1 MSWKQIGSFGRHAQF
16 NYMRAPDMT
25 SDNASVTHTIGGQL
39 DLGEWSDASDNS
51 KQLVVKNRIINVC
64 DPVEPQDVATRKFVE
79 QYISNGGNNGATDP
93 TTLPGPQGP
102 RGPEGPAGPSG
113 PSGPAGP
120 IGPRGIPGEAGP
132 TGRDG
137 AFVGRGDPGPQGL
150 IGPPGPTGVR
160 GSQGD
165 RGPTGSL
172 GPQGIQGSSGL
183 LLYLNP
189 SGDSLTDV
197 SIADSYL
204 MSTTNVNFNTR
215 VLDYTI
221 PASETMP
228 LTYFWNSKTSITQA
242 QSSIPGGEV
251 WTLNLFAKPFSG
263 SDVNNLALKFKLF
276 RITSTEAVLATSVIL
291 DVSANTMPPV
301 NLPSNVISVGTVS
314 SAAVIDSTLIKLY
327 KMTLEVPFTDISD
340 PNTYLQAQ
348 IYATNLSSERTHYC
362 KLYYQNTNGGY
373 TDITTGTTY
382 TSTYS
387 YLRTSLGAAG
397 IRGAIGPAGPQGL
410 IGLQGDRGLQGNQG
424 IQGSVGP
431 QGIQGP
437 AGIQGPQAAAAGP
450 PTCIQFKD
458 AVDHLVTGSE
468 FLLYD
473 VSLNNGTMFVPNITL
488 GNSEVGP
495 VITPHRIDATDVNDA
510 TVAPLYLNAGVY
522 DRSDNTT
529 GFLTVGLQYDTLNNT
544 VSKPATAADVNFGFQ
559 TTYGLQT
566 MSQVGALPQYTYR
579 LSRRNKGNA
588 QSAFEVTQNGT
599 RMNLNSDRFLFSAA
613 SGNSNAVDFTLH
625 DIAGPSY
632 DAASSYML
640 STRLW
645 DPIEETYP
653 VWMSCHQGTSEQSYG
668 STGAMI
674 KMKSDEIVFTGAVTF
689 MQGISSAGATV
700 SLNTDSGGTMHLGA
714 SSSIINIGAGST
726 TINVGSLSNSAVA
739 TINIGGPGD
748 TVNVVGTLT
757 YINTTNL
764 DISDNLITL
773 NKGATYA
780 TTSYR
785 GAGIQIYRRNQ
796 SNSADTFPGWIRTDA
811 SIGSAW
817 EIVPPINAGAAANE
831 FNGLSVRSITN
842 TSAIDTA
849 SMLIGLQTV
858 NSNGSGPNLV
868 LKQDGNVGIGYNYA
882 LSASIQNFPQSQL
895 HLESV
900 GGNQIILGS
909 GAENSP
915 TNVSRLYLSSPSNT
929 NAGVIMAVGSGNNL
943 TVTSAASIYNGFKL
957 AYNDSGAVMTLS
969 SNSGTTTTSATPN
982 LTFYRADGTTLFS
995 RTVCID
1001 TSNYF
1006 RMYSAAYNISS
1017 PATNLSIELY
1027 ASNGTARIGAG
1038 TTLNGTAG
1046 SLVIGS
1052 HLKLNDA
1059 ALGTANNRPFANGT
1073 AGNAGL
1079 LRYNDT
1085 NKSAEI
1091 YDGSVWADVG
1101 YYAGTPLGAIIAYP
1115 SNTAPSDSF
1124 RLCDGDAVSR
1134 STYADLYN
1142 LFLSTP
1148 NGLSTYGA
1156 GNGISTFNLPDIR
1169 GRTIVGKNGGTFS
1182 TIGQAGGTET
1192 VTLLESQMPSHTHPL
1207 SVSVS
1212 STFSGYGANTNSDG
1226 GHGHTI
1232 TDPGHTH
1239 LYDRIKFSNPQV
1251 SNASQYTVMRHDQG
1265 WEQARTHTETT
1276 GITVDA
1282 VGQHS
1287 HYYTP
1292 SGSVSSSASASMTA
1306 TGGNSSHNNLQ
1317 PYIVLNYFIKVMKES
1332 TPYNGSVRTCDV
1344 RVKQNISLVSPEEA
1358 INAIRLLQ
1366 PKRYEYIDRNMSAF
1380 PSHIGFIAQ
1389 EVKLCIPESVCTKRE
1404 YIPNIYSMAKL
1415 TSSSGP
1421 PSGNAILTSV
1431 QHPITKLILKQ
1442 LLQAE
1447 YMPINNINTDVS
1459 IKGVKLK
1466 MFNKSKECFYVHCV
1480 ESVDEYN
1487 IIVES
1492 LDAVTTAT
1500 LLSADYFVYGQEID
1514 DYHYMNNDA
1523 VFSTLVSAFHALD
1536 SQCKQQSIMLE
1547 AQQIMIDK
1555 IIKQI

>member
-1 MSWKQIGSFGRHAQF
+1 MSWKQIGSFGRRAQF

-25 SDNASVTHTIGGQL
+25 SDNASITHTIGGQL
-39 DLGEWSDASDNS
+39 DLGEWTDASDNS
-51 KQLVVKNRIINVC
+51 KLLVVKNRIINVC
-64 DPVEPQDVATRKFVE
+64 DPIEDQDVATRKFVV
-79 QYISNGGNNGATDP
+79 QYMSNGNTGQTEP

-137 AFVGRGDPGPQGL
+137 GFVGRGDTGPQG
-150 IGPPGPTGVR
+150 IVGPSGPTGVR
-160 GSQGD
+160 GAQGD

-204 MSTTNVNFNTR
+204 MSTTNVNFTTR

-221 PASETMP
+221 PANETMP

-251 WTLNLFAKPFSG
+251 WTLNLFAKPISG

-276 RITSTEAVLATSVIL
+276 RITSTDAALATSVIL

-301 NLPSNVISVGTVS
+301 NLPSNVISVGTIS
-314 SAAVIDSTLIKLY
+314 SNAVIDSTAIKLY

-340 PNTYLQAQ
+340 PNTYLQVQ
-348 IYATNLSSERTHYC
+348 VYATNLSSDRTHYC

-397 IRGAIGPAGPQGL
+397 IRGSIGPAGPQGVP
-410 IGLQGDRGLQGNQG
+410 GSQG
-424 IQGSVGP
+424 IQGIQGYQGIQGNIGP

-450 PTCIQFKD
+450 PSCIQFKD
-458 AVDHLVTGSE
+458 AVNHLVTGSE

-473 VSLNNGTMFVPNITL
+473 VSMNNGTLFVPNITL
-488 GNSEVGP
+488 GNSDVGP
-495 VITPHRIDATDVNDA
+495 VITPHRIDATNIADF
-510 TVAPLYLNAGVY
+510 TVAPLYLNTGVY
-522 DRSDNTT
+522 GLTDNTT
-529 GFLTVGLQYDTLNNT
+529 GFLTVGLKYNTSNDTI
-544 VSKPATAADVNFGFQ
+544 SKPATAADVNFGFQ

-566 MSQVGALPQYTYR
+566 MSQVGALPHYTYR
-579 LSRRNKGNA
+579 LSRRNKGSA
-588 QSAFEVTQNGT
+588 QSVFEATQSGT

-613 SGNSNAVDFTLH
+613 SGNSNAVDYTLH

-645 DPIEETYP
+645 DPSEETYP
-653 VWMSCHQGTSEQSYG
+653 VWMSCHQGTTTYG

-674 KMKSDEIVFTGAVTF
+674 KMKSDEILFTGAVTF
-689 MQGISSAGATV
+689 AQGISSAGAMV

-714 SSSIINIGAGST
+714 SSALINIGAGST
-726 TINVGSLSNSAVA
+726 TINVGSLSNSAVS

-811 SIGSAW
+811 SIGTAW
-817 EIVPPINAGAAANE
+817 EIVPPINAGATANE
-831 FNGLSVRSITN
+831 FNGLMVRSMAN
-842 TSAIDTA
+842 TSANDAT

-868 LKQDGNVGIGYNYA
+868 LKQDGNVGIGY
-882 LSASIQNFPQSQL
+882 SAATSIINFPQSQL
-895 HLESV
+895 HLEAV
-900 GGNQIILGS
+900 GGNQVILGS
-909 GAENSP
+909 GSE
-915 TNVSRLYLSSPSNT
+915 TGVSRLYLSSPSTSNS
-929 NAGVIMAVGSGNNL
+929 GVIMAVGSGNNL

-969 SNSGTTTTSATPN
+969 SNSGSTTTSTPPN

-1006 RMYSAAYNISS
+1006 RMYSAAYNPSS
-1017 PATNLSIELY
+1017 TGTNLSIELY
-1027 ASNGTARIGAG
+1027 ASNGSARIGAG

-1059 ALGTANNRPFANGT
+1059 VLGTANNRPFGNGT
-1073 AGNAGL
+1073 SGNAGL

-1091 YDGSVWADVG
+1091 YDGNVWADVG

-1124 RLCDGDAVSR
+1124 LLCDGNAVSR
-1134 STYADLYN
+1134 STYVDLYN
-1142 LFLSTP
+1142 LFLLTP
-1148 NGLSTYGA
+1148 NGISTYGA
-1156 GNGISTFNLPDIR
+1156 GNGTTTFNLPDIR
-1169 GRTIVGKNGGTFS
+1169 GRTIVGKNNGGTFS

-1192 VTLLESQMPSHTHPL
+1192 VTLIESQMPSHTHPL
-1207 SVSVS
+1207 SVSVT
-1212 STFSGYGANTNSDG
+1212 STFTGTKTATSQDG
-1226 GHGHTI
+1226 GHSHTI

-1239 LYDRIKFSNPQV
+1239 SFDRMTLYNPQV
-1251 SNASQYTVMRHDQG
+1251 SNASQYTVARHTG
-1265 WEQARTHTETT
+1265 WEVSGTYSNTT
-1276 GITVDA
+1276 GITVDS
-1282 VGQHS
+1282 VEKHS
-1287 HYYTP
+1287 HQHTP
-1292 SGSVSSSASASMTA
+1292 SGSVSNETDASMTA

-1317 PYIVLNYFIKVMKES
+1317 PYIVLNYFIKVIKES

-1344 RVKQNISLVSPEEA
+1344 RVKQNISPLSPEEA

-1447 YMPINNINTDVS
+1447 HMPINNINTDVS

>member
-1 MSWKQIGSFGRHAQF
+1 MSWKQIGSFGRRAQF

-25 SDNASVTHTIGGQL
+25 SDNASITHTIGGQL
-39 DLGEWSDASDNS
+39 DLGEWTDASDNS

-79 QYISNGGNNGATDP
+79 QYISNGGNNGTTDP
-93 TTLPGPQGP
+93 TALPGPQGP

-137 AFVGRGDPGPQGL
+137 AFVGRGDPGP
-150 IGPPGPTGVR
+150 PGPIGLPGSTGVR
-160 GSQGD
+160 GAQGD

-204 MSTTNVNFNTR
+204 MSTTNVNFTTR
-215 VLDYTI
+215 VLDYII

-228 LTYFWNSKTSITQA
+228 LTYFWNTRTNITQA
-242 QSSIPGGEV
+242 QLSIPGGEV
-251 WTLNLFAKPFSG
+251 WTLNLFAKPISG

-276 RITSTEAVLATSVIL
+276 RITSTDTALATSIIL
-291 DVSANTMPPV
+291 DTASNTMPPV

-314 SAAVIDSTLIKLY
+314 SAATIDSTAIKLY

-340 PNTYLQAQ
+340 PNTYLQVQ
-348 IYATNLSSERTHYC
+348 VYATNLSSDRTHYC

-410 IGLQGDRGLQGNQG
+410 IGSQG
-424 IQGSVGP
+424 IQGIQGYQGIQGNVGA

-437 AGIQGPQAAAAGP
+437 AGIQGPQVAAAGP

-458 AVDHLVTGSE
+458 AVDQLVTGSE

-529 GFLTVGLQYDTLNNT
+529 GFLTVGLQYDTANDT

-566 MSQVGALPQYTYR
+566 MSQFGALPQYTYR

-588 QSAFEVTQNGT
+588 QSVFEVTQNGT

-613 SGNSNAVDFTLH
+613 SGNSNTVEYTQH

-632 DAASSYML
+632 DATSSYML

-645 DPIEETYP
+645 DPNEELYP
-653 VWMSCHQGTSEQSYG
+653 VWMSCHQGTSTYG

-674 KMKSDEIVFTGAVTF
+674 KMNSDEILFTGAVTF
-689 MQGISSAGATV
+689 EQGFSSAGETV
-700 SLNTDSGGTMHLGA
+700 SLNTDSGGT
-714 SSSIINIGAGST
+714 INIGANSG
-726 TINVGSLSNSAVA
+726 TINVGSLTNGASA
-739 TINIGGPGD
+739 TINIGGQGD
-748 TVNVVGTLT
+748 TVNVLGTLT
-757 YINTTNL
+757 YINTTDL

-785 GAGIQIYRRNQ
+785 GSGIQIYRRNQ

-831 FNGLSVRSITN
+831 FNGLSVRSMAN
-842 TSAIDTA
+842 TSQLDSA
-849 SMLIGLQTV
+849 STLIGLQTV

-868 LKQDGNVGIGYNYA
+868 LKENGNVGIGYNA
-882 LSASIQNFPQSQL
+882 ATNILNFPQSQL
-895 HLESV
+895 HLEAV
-900 GGNQIILGS
+900 GGNQVILGS
-909 GAENSP
+909 GAE

-929 NAGVIMAVGSGNNL
+929 NAGVIMAVGSGNNQL
-943 TVTSAASIYNGFKL
+943 VTSAASIYNGFKL

-969 SNSGTTTTSATPN
+969 SNSGSTTTSTPPN

-1017 PATNLSIELY
+1017 PTTNLSIELY
-1027 ASNGTARIGAG
+1027 ASNGSARIGAG

-1101 YYAGTPLGAIIAYP
+1101 YYAGTPLGAILAYP
-1115 SNTAPSDSF
+1115 SAIPPSASF
-1124 RLCDGDAVSR
+1124 LLCNGQTLN
-1134 STYADLYN
+1134 STTNPAYADLYLLISN
-1142 LFLSTP
+1142 
-1148 NGLSTYGA
+1148 TYG
-1156 GNGISTFNLPDIR
+1156 GTNNTDFKLPNIQ
-1169 GRTIVGKNGGTFS
+1169 GRTIVGFDGATFTPLGKTGGAETHKLSVDEIPGHKHSVTGPSTFPVS
-1182 TIGQAGGTET
+1182 VSGTTDQAGSHGHTATDSGHTHYSTHSTNSQWVRGDWDQVNAVEPFFSQKAET
-1192 VTLLESQMPSHTHPL
+1192 SVGIANITVDSNGIHTHPFGG
-1207 SVSVS
+1207 SGTAAITY
-1212 STFSGYGANTNSDG
+1212 STQATLGLTTTDIG
-1226 GHGHTI
+1226 GSLT
-1232 TDPGHTH
+1232 
-1239 LYDRIKFSNPQV
+1239 
-1251 SNASQYTVMRHDQG
+1251 
-1265 WEQARTHTETT
+1265 
-1276 GITVDA
+1276 
-1282 VGQHS
+1282 
-1287 HYYTP
+1287 
-1292 SGSVSSSASASMTA
+1292 
-1306 TGGNSSHNNLQ
+1306 HNNLQ
-1317 PYIVLNYFIKVMKES
+1317 PYIVLNYFIKVVRDSKRYDS
-1332 TPYNGSVRTCDV
+1332 TSAVASDI
-1344 RVKQNISLVSPEEA
+1344 RVKRNIVPLNAEQA
-1358 INAIRLLQ
+1358 IESIRGLQ
-1366 PKRYEYIDRNMSAF
+1366 PKRYEYVDRNMSEFAQ
-1380 PSHIGFIAQ
+1380 HIGFIAQ
-1389 EVKLCIPESVCTKRE
+1389 EIKLCIPESVRTKRE

-1415 TSSSGP
+1415 TSSEKP
-1421 PSGNAILTSV
+1421 GNALLTSV
-1431 QHPITKLILKQ
+1431 QHPIAKLIKDQ
-1442 LLQAE
+1442 LLLTSDTNTS
-1447 YMPINNINTDVS
+1447 INGI
-1459 IKGVKLK
+1459 KLK
-1466 MFNKSKECFYVHCV
+1466 MFNKSKECFYVCCV
-1480 ESVDEYN
+1480 ESIDDYN
-1487 IIVES
+1487 IMVEPM
-1492 LDAVTTAT
+1492 DAVTTAKI
-1500 LLSADYFVYGQEID
+1500 LSADYFVYGQEIE

-1523 VFSTLVSAFHALD
+1523 VFSTLVSAFQALD
-1536 SQCKQQSIMLE
+1536 QKFKQQETLLNAVILKYGLTVTS
-1547 AQQIMIDK
+1547 
-1555 IIKQI
+1555 